1 MAGATKGLINEIH
14 QNANRHRQASD
25 SFRQSNRSVQA
36 EVDGLTAIN
45 RGDLMTKLD
54 QLQNEWS
61 ESVESVC
68 RKLDDMANYMD
79 TVANKLQQEDSDGG
93 GGLN

>member
-1 MAGATKGLINEIH
+1 MAGPTKGLINEIH
-14 QNANRHRQASD
+14 QNANRHRQTSD
-25 SFRQSNRSVQA
+25 SFRQDNRKVQA

-61 ESVESVC
+61 DSVERVC
-68 RKLDDMANYMD
+68 VQLDDMANYLD
-79 TVANKLQQEDSDGG
+79 EVANKLQQEDSDSG

>member
-1 MAGATKGLINEIH
+1 MAVPTKGVINDIH
-14 QNANRHRQASD
+14 SNAERHRSTAD
-25 SFRQSNRSVQA
+25 SFRQDNRSVQG

-61 ESVESVC
+61 QSVTSVC
-68 RKLDDMANYMD
+68 GKLDEMANYLD
-79 TVANKLQQEDSDGG
+79 TVANQLQQQDSDSG